1 MKLTHR
7 IALAAAGLALTGS
20 GVYIGATTPTPFDR
34 VEAPT
39 PAVSQT
45 IPPVLQ
51 VATSEDDPR
60 WNCETQG
67 NRRCGI
73 TDPAMSRTAWK
84 VWDGYGGAE
93 RLLVDPGQRVTLGG
107 YATADPYAADGP
119 DLGTNE
125 VALHDSGVWYIFR
138 AEHY

>member
-1 MKLTHR
+1 MAQAHHHALDHRTQGQDSAPAPAPQLVRGRRSDPTHPNLHTPTKDHTMKLTHR

-39 PAVSQT
+39 PTVSQT

-60 WNCETQG
+60 
-67 NRRCGI
+67 
-73 TDPAMSRTAWK
+73 
-84 VWDGYGGAE
+84 
-93 RLLVDPGQRVTLGG
+93 
-107 YATADPYAADGP
+107 
-119 DLGTNE
+119 
-125 VALHDSGVWYIFR
+125 
-138 AEHY
+138 